1 MPNGSNTNKG
11 NIKGLFPL
19 FAFLIVYILVR
30 LLSGSFETMPI
41 MVGISIGCL
50 VAFFLNNKEHKISF
64 TEKVTI
70 FCKGGGEETLILMVI
85 IFLLAGAFYS
95 VANSMHAVDAI
106 VNIGLSILPSNM
118 ILPGLFVVSCI
129 LSFAMGT
136 SMGTVSTLA
145 PIAIGIASKI
155 GVDIPLVAG
164 IVIGGAM
171 FGDNLSFI
179 SDTTI
184 AATRTQ
190 EVSMKDKFKVNFLMV
205 LPAIIINIG
214 LLLLVDVNASA
225 STEHL
230 DFNVI
235 NILPYMTVIILSLIG
250 MHVIPVMG
258 LGILSGL
265 IIGVFHNDFTI
276 LETFKVVHTGMVWMQ
291 DMALIAVLVGGM
303 VALMKY
309 LGGIDFLLY
318 HLTKNVKSVRAGE
331 FSIATLVSLLDIA
344 TTNNTISIIVS
355 GPISKNIGNEIG
367 IDRSRIAS
375 ILDLFSS
382 AFSGLSPFGGQLLV
396 MAGLCSISPID
407 IIPYVWYCMLML
419 VFGIFFIMIGWPKMR
434 REK

>member
-95 VANSMHAVDAI
+95 VANSMHAVDTI

-118 ILPGLFVVSCI
+118 MLPGLFVVSCI

-250 MHVIPVMG
+250 MHVIPVIG